1 MKVDKFLPKLRCL
14 KCSGQIVSLSG
25 NLVCKKCGSE
35 IFLPNTN
42 TRIQANE
49 SLGEKIFDIPFLY
62 NLKINFLNSL
72 NRLNEPINPYIK
84 DQEILDIGCGS
95 YQVRYSP
102 SLAKL
107 RIGIDPSAKA
117 LIKAQQ
123 LYPDSLHIVGS
134 ADKLPFKNNSF
145 NTTLLLFTLHHLNNK
160 QWETCI
166 KEANRVTKNKIIIYD
181 HIRNDSKILRSIQLL
196 YWNIFDGGLVY
207 PTVSEWKEKLKGYKI
222 KKYLRVGNMFKHIC
236 FYEIDLK

>member
-1 MKVDKFLPKLRCL
+1 MKANKFLLKLRCL
-14 KCSGQIVSLSG
+14 KCSGQIVFLSG
-25 NLVCKKCGSE
+25 NLVCKKCGSK
-35 IFLPNTN
+35 IFLPNTSN
-42 TRIQANE
+42 RIRANE

-62 NLKINFLNSL
+62 NLKINFLNKL
-72 NRLNEPINPYIK
+72 NRLNEPINPYVRDK
-84 DQEILDIGCGS
+84 EVLDIGCGS

-145 NTTLLLFTLHHLNNK
+145 DTTLLLFTLHHLNNK

-166 KEANRVTKNKIIIYD
+166 KEVKRVTKNKIIIYD
-181 HIRNDSKILRSIQLL
+181 HITNDSKILRSLQLL

-207 PTVSEWKEKLKGYKI
+207 PTISEWKEKLKGYKI
-222 KKYLRVGNMFKHIC
+222 KKSLRVGNMFKHIC